1 MQCDPV
7 QALYGIRHSEVVFGN
22 SDMDN
27 VSWDRFLVPSNSP
40 TVHCHYLAIPR
51 SLTQLRNATLR
62 GYRYWQNLLQ
72 LRCLWLI
79 TILHNLLPGFGL

>member
-40 TVHCHYLAIPR
+40 TVHCHYLAIHHSPDVFEY
-51 SLTQLRNATLR
+51 LL
-62 GYRYWQNLLQ
+62 GYVFQNLVL
-72 LRCLWLI
+72 
-79 TILHNLLPGFGL
+79 